1 MVDFRYYAFYKPYG
15 VLSQFSDEDG
25 NPGLKSLIEV
35 PRDIYP
41 VGRLDLDSEGLLLL
55 TNDKQMNMELLS
67 PKRKHWRSYL
77 VQVEGEASDADCHRL
92 EQPMELTIKK
102 QKYRTLPAR
111 AKRIETPDL
120 PERNPPIRYR
130 ASIPTSWIELQ
141 LIEGKNRQVR
151 KMTAKVGLPTLRLVR
166 WRIGALSLDG
176 MQPGEL
182 KELSPAQF
190 REALREP

>member
-1 MVDFRYYAFYKPYG
+1 MVNLRYYAFYKPYG
-15 VLSQFSDEDG
+15 VLSQFTDEDG
-25 NPGLKSLIEV
+25 NPGLKTLISLQQDV
-35 PRDIYP
+35 YP

-55 TNDKQMNMELLS
+55 TNDKAINMELLS

-77 VQVEGEASDADCHRL
+77 VQVEGEATDSHCHRL
-92 EQPMELTIKK
+92 EQPMVLSIKG

-111 AKRIETPDL
+111 AKRIEAPEL
-120 PERNPPIRYR
+120 PERNPPIRFR

-151 KMTAKVGLPTLRLVR
+151 KMTANVGLPTLRLVR
-166 WRIGALSLDG
+166 WRIGALGLDG

-182 KELSPAQF
+182 KELAPQEF
-190 REALREP
+190 RMALRDF